1 MKKITPGDS
10 QHSGFTLIELMVVV
24 ALIGILAGIAIPNIL
39 ANLPTY
45 RLKSGARQ
53 VMTDINYARGRA
65 ASLNLE
71 YRVQFVSGTDKYQVL
86 KGDKS
91 NNSTVWTLEK
101 EETTLSDSGISVA
114 SVTVNPLWFKPTGTM
129 AGTTITLQN
138 VKGESVDIKT
148 SMVGRVRKE

>member
-1 MKKITPGDS
+1 MKKITPGDL
-10 QHSGFTLIELMVVV
+10 QHSGFSMVELMVVV

-53 VMTDINYARGRA
+53 VMTDLNYARGRS

-71 YRVQFVSGTDKYQVL
+71 YRLHFLSGTDKYEILQ
-86 KGDKS
+86 GDKS
-91 NNSTVWTLEK
+91 NNSTAWIFEK
-101 EETTLSDSGISVA
+101 EETTLADSGIDVT
-114 SVTVNPLWFKPTGTM
+114 SVTVNPVWFKPTGTM

-138 VKGESVDIKT
+138 VKGESVDITT
-148 SMVGRVRKE
+148 SIVGRIRKE